1 MVDSLGWRKLFAVVA
16 PSTNTSVQPEFDHM
30 RPRGVTNHFSRVW
43 IPDDP
48 VESDDDFNKLME
60 NIRRELDSA
69 VERVLTCH
77 PDYLVMGMS
86 SETFWGGLKTS
97 IEMKKRMEEI
107 SGLRVAMGSD
117 ACQAAL
123 RCYGKIKRIAVVTP
137 YWPVGDKNVRM
148 FFSDCGFEV
157 VRLKGLKCKSP
168 VQIAHV
174 TEEELADSI
183 LELDGDD
190 VEAIVQVGTNLAMAR
205 LAGQV
210 EKLLKKPVLAINT
223 ATYWYALRDNGI
235 DDVID
240 GFGSL
245 LTDFRELPAKFAVAP
260 AISK

>member
-1 MVDSLGWRKLFAVVA
+1 MTDSLGWRGKFAVVA
-16 PSTNTSVQPEFDHM
+16 PSTNTSVQPEFDEM

-48 VESDDDFNKLME
+48 VESDDDFNRLME

-69 VERVLTCH
+69 VARVLTCH

-86 SETFWGGLKTS
+86 SETFWGGLETS
-97 IEMKKRMEEI
+97 IAMKRRMEKI

-123 RCYGKIKRIAVVTP
+123 RCYGDIRRIAVLTP
-137 YWPVGDKNVRM
+137 YWPVGDDNVRK
-148 FFSDCGFEV
+148 FFGDCGFDI
-157 VRLKGLKCKSP
+157 VRLTGLKCKSP
-168 VQIAHV
+168 VLIAHV
-174 TEEELADSI
+174 TEEELAKAVFD
-183 LELDGDD
+183 LDGDD

-205 LAGQV
+205 LAGGM
-210 EKLLKKPVLAINT
+210 ENILGKPVLAINT

-235 DDVID
+235 DDPVD

-245 LTDFRELPAKFAVAP
+245 LAGHRTLPADYRAA
-260 AISK
+260 